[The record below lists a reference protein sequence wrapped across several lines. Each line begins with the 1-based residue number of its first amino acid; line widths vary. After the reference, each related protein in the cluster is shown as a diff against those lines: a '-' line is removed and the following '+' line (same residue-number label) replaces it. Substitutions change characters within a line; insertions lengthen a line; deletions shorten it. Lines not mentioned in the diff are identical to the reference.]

1 MKLYIL
7 KPRWGNCFFAV
18 GNSKKEVMEMF
29 VDFYNSHS
37 GNDPMMTIDGSEFEI
52 EEFNPEEFERPT
64 VIGTT
69 ALIP

>member
-7 KPRWGNCFFAV
+7 KSRWGNCFFAV

-37 GNDPMMTIDGSEFEI
+37 GNDPMMTIDGSEF
-52 EEFNPEEFERPT
+52 
-64 VIGTT
+64 
-69 ALIP
+69 